1 MPQRTVGPNATAATL
16 ELSFAAI
23 LRNHIGNLTTIT
35 SPEDQ
40 VRDILEYDPAVT
52 GTPALAPLIVMVA
65 PEVQPGMR
73 IDTAKVLEP
82 DIVMVEVSE
91 MGNVV
96 DWATVTLRAD
106 QLSTEGVKRLT

>member
-1 MPQRTVGPNATAATL
+1 MGPKATAATL

-40 VRDILEYDPAVT
+40 VRDILAYDPAFT
-52 GTPALAPLIVMVA
+52 ETPALAPLIVMDA

-73 IDTAKVLEP
+73 MDTAKVLEP
-82 DIVMVEVSE
+82 EIVMVEVSE

-96 DWATVTLRAD
+96 DWVIVTPWAD